1 MDLTFSP
8 NSASYSLSAAAVEYF
23 FSEFNLFTHFCHIK
37 NGHMNSLF
45 TLSLFFLS
53 KKCHRTVN
61 TDAIYARRNKK
72 PYSYVKA
79 CNTVVNILIQCE
91 VVFILD
97 NRAEAIFS
105 KLGCIC

>member
-45 TLSLFFLS
+45 TLSLFFKQEMS
-53 KKCHRTVN
+53 QDSEHRCHLCK
-61 TDAIYARRNKK
+61 DK
-72 PYSYVKA
+72 
-79 CNTVVNILIQCE
+79 
-91 VVFILD
+91 
-97 NRAEAIFS
+97 
-105 KLGCIC
+105 